1 MNAEKKETVVS
12 NDSITLA
19 AVTSAVTAGA
29 IAAIGV
35 IWDRMSDPENLK
47 DLDKDS
53 LIEYTKLTR
62 VEPLVLFD
70 ESLRLQPYI
79 PDVFQSL
86 VNIFS
91 GYYLQAVA
99 ITCNVGNVEV
109 KKLLGKLN
117 PNRQIDNSEKAALA
131 SDFVEIVKGKMPS
144 KESFDN
150 KLTQRYLEGIC
161 SHISK
166 EEITDEEE
174 EAEKRA
180 DWIRKSQRSQRETK
194 EEKRRKKK
202 HKWDKK
208 EEKRRSQR
216 ELREQEIH
224 NRTSIGI
231 GRNSIDELNTNV
243 NLSAGKT
250 ISVEIENNGS
260 RATIPV
266 NVRLIVKEV
275 NPNALVN
282 FLTVIKSDRSVI
294 ARFKKWRSGEIEFF
308 KDLVLCQDIID
319 EEKNAHFTDKE
330 GIFRNLRARNRGKS
344 SKLIDLAMGD
354 VNVATASSIIV
365 MSKETAK
372 KVEVELGGKL
382 DNYRARENLFKLTFT
397 MIMVVIDTQWDKVV
411 IYHRSID
418 EPSILSVK
426 DFKTRG
432 RDTGPD
438 INEILMAYRAG
449 SAPTF

>member
-117 PNRQIDNSEKAALA
+117 PNRQRDDFEKAAFA
-131 SDFVEIVKGKMPS
+131 SEFVDIVKSKMPS
-144 KESFDN
+144 NESFDN
-150 KLTQRYLEGIC
+150 ILTQRYLEGIN

-174 EAEKRA
+174 EAKTRA
-180 DWIRKSQRSQRETK
+180 DWNRKAQREIR
-194 EEKRRKKK
+194 EK
-202 HKWDKK
+202 
-208 EEKRRSQR
+208 
-216 ELREQEIH
+216 EIH
-224 NRTSIGI
+224 NRTTIGI

-282 FLTVIKSDRSVI
+282 FLTVIKSDRSVK

-344 SKLIDLAMGD
+344 SKLVDLAMGD

-426 DFKTRG
+426 DFKTRS